1 MLFTLNFESES
12 KPAIQKESQ
21 IVVSSEGKLVVEKD
35 DPLDNEKRY
44 HPHIFVSAD
53 SLKEAYDKY
62 YSSEYATK
70 YKTCIGINIFNP
82 NGGIVFDLHQKPNPM
97 LYTYRYFDPR
107 LCMGVD
113 CCCLADSV
121 KQVIDSL
128 HDYIIM
134 DIDNMYER
142 GDTIF
147 IL

>member
-21 IVVSSEGKLVVEKD
+21 IVVSSEGKLVVEKND
-35 DPLDNEKRY
+35 QSDNEKRDN
-44 HPHIFVSAD
+44 PHIFVSAD

-70 YKTCIGINIFNP
+70 YKTCTGINIFSP
-82 NGGIVFDLHQKPNPM
+82 DGGIVFDIHKKPNPM

-107 LCMGVD
+107 LCTEVSR
-113 CCCLADSV
+113 CCLADSV

-128 HDYIIM
+128 PDDIIM

-142 GDTIF
+142 EDTIF